1 PCLHYRLQ
9 TRYQCITK
17 NTMARL
23 FLSLAVIACALMFV
37 QGAKDVTSLQVG
49 VKFKPAEC
57 TRKAANGDNV
67 HVHYV
72 GKLTDGTEFDNS
84 YKRGEPIAFVLGAG
98 RVIKGWDQGVL
109 GMCLAELLTYCA
121 NCAFA
126 VLLMLCSIGEKRKL
140 RIPSHLGYGD
150 SGAPPTIPGGA
161 TLVFDTELVK
171 ID

>member
-1 PCLHYRLQ
+1 
-9 TRYQCITK
+9 
-17 NTMARL
+17 MARL
-23 FLSLAVIACALMFV
+23 FLSLVVIACALMFV

-109 GMCLAELLTYCA
+109 GMC
-121 NCAFA
+121 
-126 VLLMLCSIGEKRKL
+126 IGEKRKL